1 MVDRYNTG
9 DSRPS
14 NSMKNLSDNAL
25 AFDDFMNSENDTFID
40 RLENEKDT
48 LAGAQKKMAAAA
60 EASVQDTRQNLIPL
74 SRQYATLAAAQA
86 DIVNIPVGSATYY
99 RSPDDSALAI
109 EVINNGGTLEP
120 TGRKMPSQA
129 EIDDINTRIFY
140 GNDGDPFIYKQID
153 ATGNIIDI
161 IFKNG
166 ESQRMGERE
175 NISSGVDEKITGVKT
190 YSQVASIDD
199 STGGSAIAVT
209 PDGMVWLRGLA
220 IPIQQIYAIKNQSQI
235 AQAIK
240 SIAEIEADGLP
251 QIRRTFYATDKSGAL
266 TTQSLLVSRVTKN
279 TGFTLN
285 SWPQGKVCHDSTG
298 RIYVGYNHASAHGS
312 SDQLC
317 ALRYSDDEG
326 KTWSDTIEPI
336 ASEGKARGSDWWA
349 LGCDSADHLWGIIR
363 SRGTNNA
370 QGVTAHN
377 IYMSTDRGVTWS
389 KIGEIPLTQTIS
401 GTQYVPELYHD
412 LLYYNGR
419 MYTGYHFS
427 NSSRMGFL
435 SFDISD
441 PLNTITTFDAIAD
454 GAYPTTKLVEPTLG
468 IDLVQDGTGYI
479 YGGIRTQDTA
489 YPSKFYFMR
498 PDFSG
503 FTMYNAPENVIYSG
517 VVVKRINGMM
527 VALFIERYNT
537 GTMNLW
543 FGTPSDFYSSSVA
556 SFYKMKIG
564 QILNS
569 AIPSGNSTNV
579 GVQGMDVIGNNL
591 VMAWSTEDEAGN
603 SDTFFAVM
611 NVVQSESYMTLN
623 YLESF

>member
-1 MVDRYNTG
+1 M
-9 DSRPS
+9 
-14 NSMKNLSDNAL
+14 
-25 AFDDFMNSENDTFID
+25 
-40 RLENEKDT
+40 
-48 LAGAQKKMAAAA
+48 
-60 EASVQDTRQNLIPL
+60 
-74 SRQYATLAAAQA
+74 
-86 DIVNIPVGSATYY
+86 
-99 RSPDDSALAI
+99 
-109 EVINNGGTLEP
+109 
-120 TGRKMPSQA
+120 
-129 EIDDINTRIFY
+129 
-140 GNDGDPFIYKQID
+140 
-153 ATGNIIDI
+153 
-161 IFKNG
+161 
-166 ESQRMGERE
+166 
-175 NISSGVDEKITGVKT
+175 
-190 YSQVASIDD
+190 
-199 STGGSAIAVT
+199 
-209 PDGMVWLRGLA
+209 
-220 IPIQQIYAIKNQSQI
+220 
-235 AQAIK
+235 
-240 SIAEIEADGLP
+240 
-251 QIRRTFYATDKSGAL
+251 DKSGAL

-298 RIYVGYNHASAHGS
+298 LIYVGYNHASAHGS

-317 ALRYSDDEG
+317 ALRFSDDGG

-349 LGCDSADHLWGIIR
+349 LGCDSTDHLWGIIR

-370 QGVTAHN
+370 QGVTSHN
-377 IYMSTDRGVTWS
+377 IYRSTDRGVTWS

-412 LLYYNGR
+412 FLYYNGR
-419 MYTGYHFS
+419 MYTGYHFA

-479 YGGIRTQDTA
+479 YGGIRTQDAA

-503 FTMYNAPENVIYSG
+503 FTMYNAPENVIYSD
-517 VVVKRINGMM
+517 VVVKRISGMM
-527 VALFIERYNT
+527 IALFIERYNT